1 MGYHETGRE
10 KVKNLDNKQEA
21 KNEEEQLKSKRDSEK
36 NNRLCSAGGVF
47 QFLFSESVLH
57 EYVLVSVIGSTIEV

>member
-1 MGYHETGRE
+1 MGQREERRTEGFGGERRFQLYIYIYMGYHETGRE

-36 NNRLCSAGGVF
+36 K
-47 QFLFSESVLH
+47 
-57 EYVLVSVIGSTIEV
+57 